1 MKKKIAMILTLGVLV
16 FLFWLSVGVFVV
28 QPIGAIPG
36 GVTVVY
42 WRLGTRMPFIGS
54 ADGLSD
60 DLTGSVSLLSRGM
73 MMASVTEVIEDRI
86 ILRMP
91 YSRTLYLISTGGVD
105 YAR

>member
-1 MKKKIAMILTLGVLV
+1 MALSLGALTL
-16 FLFWLSVGVFVV
+16 LFWLSVGIFVV
-28 QPIGAIPG
+28 QPIGAIPD

-42 WRLGTRMPFIGS
+42 WRLGTKMPFIGS
-54 ADGLSD
+54 PDGLSY

-73 MMASVTEVIEDRI
+73 VMASVGEVMEDRI
-86 ILRMP
+86 IMRMP

>member
-1 MKKKIAMILTLGVLV
+1 MKKKITMILSLGVLV
-16 FLFWLSVGVFVV
+16 LLFWLSVGFFVV
-28 QPIGAIPG
+28 QPIGAIPD

-91 YSRTLYLISTGGVD
+91 YSRTLYLIFTGGVD
-105 YAR
+105 NAR